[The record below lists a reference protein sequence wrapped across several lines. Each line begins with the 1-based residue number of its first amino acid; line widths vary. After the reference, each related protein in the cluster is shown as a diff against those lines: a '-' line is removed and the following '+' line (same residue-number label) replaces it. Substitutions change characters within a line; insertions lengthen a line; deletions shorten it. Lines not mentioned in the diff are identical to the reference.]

1 MANKVRDLRRQRF
14 GKLVAIKRNYHIE
27 DKQSY
32 WLCLCKCGNEK
43 EVTRKHLLDGSTTSC
58 GCVKSELTSKRSW
71 KGHGDISGSYWY
83 DIIRNAKYR
92 NISFDITIEEAWQKF
107 LEQNRKC
114 ALTGDELV
122 FYTRRKKDANIQ
134 TASLDRI
141 DNTKGYTK
149 NNCYWLH
156 KSINRLKSDFTVEEL
171 LNLARKLVKYNG
183 EENYRTRR

>member
-1 MANKVRDLRRQRF
+1 MVILA
-14 GKLVAIKRNYHIE
+14 VAI
-27 DKQSY
+27 
-32 WLCLCKCGNEK
+32 GM
-43 EVTRKHLLDGSTTSC
+43 T
-58 GCVKSELTSKRSW
+58 
-71 KGHGDISGSYWY
+71 
-83 DIIRNAKYR
+83 NAKYR

-183 EENYRTRR
+183 EENSSTKNSEQG